1 MSIERVSLMRIL
13 HAGGHRH
20 QAQTKTPRFLGTAER
35 FFHVWAVVGCHIGDK
50 GQGGIILLA
59 GVGERPKKN
68 EVESYSEF

>member
-1 MSIERVSLMRIL
+1 MKEAGIDSARERI
-13 HAGGHRH
+13 
-20 QAQTKTPRFLGTAER
+20 
-35 FFHVWAVVGCHIGDK
+35 